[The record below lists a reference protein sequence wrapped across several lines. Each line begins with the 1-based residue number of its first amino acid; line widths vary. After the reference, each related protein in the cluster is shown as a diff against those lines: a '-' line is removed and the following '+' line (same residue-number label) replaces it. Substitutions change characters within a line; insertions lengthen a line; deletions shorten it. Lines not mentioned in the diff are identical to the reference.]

1 MAIPFKKI
9 FKRLA
14 ISLLAIVVLVLIVFT
29 GWREFSQYRVA
40 KEREIQTENGI
51 EALEKVEIG
60 GIDQWISIRGRDLD
74 NPIILY
80 LHGGPGTP
88 MMPFSHIFQT
98 PWEEYFTVVQ
108 WDQRLTGKTYRESD
122 PDAAAATI
130 SFDRM
135 VEDARELSE
144 YLIKRFGKKKI
155 FLLGHSWGS
164 MMGIPLVKRYPEL
177 FHAYI
182 GTGQVI
188 SVYENESVGYEH
200 ALEAAREQNNLE
212 AIEALEGIAPYPH
225 PETGTLDTR
234 DVLRYWQRELGLSLA
249 GKKQWFMEMLEAGL
263 VSPDYSLLDINLLFN
278 IPREHRITK
287 IPAMATMI
295 DEFDLWELG
304 PDFEVPVVFLLGR
317 LDWQVPSV
325 IAKRYFDAVQA
336 PYKKFIWFEESAHS
350 PPTEEKEKF
359 VEALVSEVL
368 PLASDQTPGNLE

>member
-1 MAIPFKKI
+1 M
-9 FKRLA
+9 
-14 ISLLAIVVLVLIVFT
+14 
-29 GWREFSQYRVA
+29 
-40 KEREIQTENGI
+40 
-51 EALEKVEIG
+51 
-60 GIDQWISIRGRDLD
+60 
-74 NPIILY
+74 
-80 LHGGPGTP
+80 
-88 MMPFSHIFQT
+88 
-98 PWEEYFTVVQ
+98 Q

-155 FLLGHSWGS
+155 FVLGHSWGS

-200 ALEAAREQNNLE
+200 ALESAREQNNLE
-212 AIEALEGIAPYPH
+212 AIEALKGIAPYPH

-234 DVLRYWQRELGLSLA
+234 DVLRHWQRELGLSLA

-325 IAKRYFDAVQA
+325 IAKRYFDAVKA

-368 PLASDQTPGNLE
+368 PLASGQTPGNLE